1 MWVSTRNPISAPPPE
16 ERIQSEYGY
25 LVEFAQEQ
33 AALLDRFRR
42 VGESPPSRL
51 QWHGADAYLRDLR
64 MIVEEIERMKA
75 QQLTPFRLRAQSLRR
90 RLFSWPPWP
99 SNTLR
104 RAG

>member
-1 MWVSTRNPISAPPPE
+1 MWVSTRNPIAPAPSE

-25 LVEFAQEQ
+25 LVAFAEEQ

-42 VGESPPSRL
+42 VGEPPPSRL
-51 QWHGADAYLRDLR
+51 EWRGEEAYLRDLR
-64 MIVEEIERMKA
+64 MIVEEIERLKA

-99 SNTLR
+99 ANTLK
-104 RAG
+104 RAN